1 MESHEQAFLR
11 ADDIRLNYDASFCS
25 QPSEVQMQF
34 DSEYPAMHEPSTLD
48 SSALQESG
56 MNMGDRQGEL
66 VGEVACDDNLVLQ
79 NGRGPVSSD
88 CDFNKVC
95 IASSGES
102 GHVNQAIASDNAVR
116 AGVCIGTIVSVHE
129 QANTVLAKHSAN
141 EGIARPHKVPVTASS
156 SIPGNRIDY
165 GKSVAMEDFGGEF
178 EDGFGIEESAFASV
192 NVFADSEVNRPG
204 TVSVPSSESKLNDG
218 SAQICDAEAT
228 DDVVPVDSGAE
239 EQADGP
245 VRLDEIL
252 PKSPHDE
259 ESVECDEEPPVLER
273 EVISKSGNS
282 KQNDQEEDD
291 GDVEETPSKLPS
303 KRTRRHNEAENDR
316 KQTSDTEGLPAPN
329 VELNVNSRP
338 RRSVNRKSVFELL
351 HVDYRYVGGPKKVAT
366 HRTSEGEVNH
376 EPPAKKQR
384 SAKKGTKVSNAH
396 SGDDDTKRPVKMKR
410 LKPTR
415 RDLMHDIDDQI
426 SAIRKKVVGYRPDDF
441 LDDGDTEP
449 EVTKNTESKDK
460 KSTVDADRSSLKESM
475 FAEADDLAA
484 RSFLSTFAAESA
496 EALSSSKQAGDV
508 GSELEALTAENQD
521 LRSRIKALEQSRSLV
536 KKFNIDFHGRKF
548 SRIRSPAVVSPDQ
561 QKPSGKTGSA
571 YEGTPTTERKAPVE
585 TGESM
590 LSRIAVLDRRE
601 HKLRELSDELDE
613 RATAVKIA
621 EGALR
626 RKERK
631 LVDFEKTLEH
641 RERVLSRHEQSI
653 LKRELLLGSPAVSAD
668 SAPVEEGEDRQ
679 SLAAEFQRRLEQR
692 RQELDR
698 RQAALSSERS
708 RLEIREQELDRRGA
722 GSRMAGES
730 SGSSKDDDGDADAA
744 AADHRGS
751 SRPSRRLTSIV
762 KQKKK
767 TSVSRVIRSKY
778 LSQKKQKVLHVIV
791 SVVWSI
797 LM

>member
-11 ADDIRLNYDASFCS
+11 ADDSRLNYDAGFCS
-25 QPSEVQMQF
+25 LQSEVQMQF
-34 DSEYPAMHEPSTLD
+34 DSEYPVMHEPSTLD
-48 SSALQESG
+48 TSALQESG
-56 MNMGDRQGEL
+56 MNIGDRQSEL
-66 VGEVACDDNLVLQ
+66 VGDVACDDNLVLQ
-79 NGRGPVSSD
+79 NGTRGPASSD
-88 CDFNKVC
+88 CDFNKVY
-95 IASSGES
+95 IASSDES
-102 GHVNQAIASDNAVR
+102 GHVNQADASDNAIR
-116 AGVCIGTIVSVHE
+116 GGVCIGTIVSVHE
-129 QANTVLAKHSAN
+129 QANTILAKHSAN
-141 EGIARPHKVPVTASS
+141 EGIARPHKVPVMASS
-156 SIPGNRIDY
+156 AIPGNRIDY

-192 NVFADSEVNRPG
+192 NVFADSELNRPG
-204 TVSVPSSESKLNDG
+204 TVSVPSSETKLNDG
-218 SAQICDAEAT
+218 SAQICNAEAT
-228 DDVVPVDSGAE
+228 DDVVPVDTGAH
-239 EQADGP
+239 EQSDGP
-245 VRLDEIL
+245 VTLDEIL
-252 PKSPHDE
+252 PKSPRDE

-273 EVISKSGNS
+273 EVISKPGNS

-303 KRTRRHNEAENDR
+303 KRTRRHNEAQNER
-316 KQTSDTEGLPAPN
+316 KQASDTEESPAPN

-376 EPPAKKQR
+376 ESPPKKQR

-396 SGDDDTKRPVKMKR
+396 SGDDDTERPVKMKR
-410 LKPTR
+410 HLPTP
-415 RDLMHDIDDQI
+415 RDRMHDIDDQI

-449 EVTKNTESKDK
+449 EVTKNTDSKDK
-460 KSTVDADRSSLKESM
+460 KSTVDADGSSPKESM
-475 FAEADDLAA
+475 FAAADDLAA

-496 EALSSSKQAGDV
+496 EALSLSKQADV

-548 SRIRSPAVVSPDQ
+548 SRIRSLAVASPDQ
-561 QKPSGKTGSA
+561 QKPSGKTGSG

-668 SAPVEEGEDRQ
+668 SSPVEEGEDRQ
-679 SLAAEFQRRLEQR
+679 SLAAEIQRRLEQR

-698 RQAALSSERS
+698 RQAALNSERS
-708 RLEIREQELDRRGA
+708 RLEIREQELDRREA
-722 GSRMAGES
+722 GSGMAGES
-730 SGSSKDDDGDADAA
+730 SGSSKDEVGDAVAA
-744 AADHRGS
+744 AADHSS
-751 SRPSRRLTSIV
+751 SRLSKRLTSIV

-767 TSVSRVIRSKY
+767 TSVSHVIRSKY
-778 LSQKKQKVLHVIV
+778 LSQKKPKVLHVIV
-791 SVVWSI
+791 
-797 LM
+797 